1 MQAAA
6 STSVPPPSGTKS
18 KTSLILLLLVL
29 LGVVFAVFYFGSA
42 DVHEGNQHLLY
53 DAFDV
58 SPPHAKLLKQLKKS
72 KLSILRGS
80 KEHGLFQFAEHF
92 GNKLVLD
99 GRTVF
104 LEKVGEENYEI
115 YQLAKSARVKLDELL
130 GLEQGEG
137 DWIVTS
143 EDGEPIP

>member
-6 STSVPPPSGTKS
+6 ANSIPPPEGTKHKS
-18 KTSLILLLLVL
+18 GWILLLLVL
-29 LGVVFAVFYFGSA
+29 LSAVFAVFYFGST
-42 DVHEGNQHLLY
+42 DVHEENQHLLY
-53 DAFDV
+53 DVFDV

-72 KLSILRGS
+72 KLSILRGR
-80 KEHGLFQFAEHF
+80 KEDGLFQFAEHF

-104 LEKVGEENYEI
+104 LEKVGEENYVI
-115 YQLAKSARVKLDELL
+115 YQLAKSARVQLDELL
-130 GLEQGEG
+130 GWEQGDG

-143 EDGEPIP
+143 ENG